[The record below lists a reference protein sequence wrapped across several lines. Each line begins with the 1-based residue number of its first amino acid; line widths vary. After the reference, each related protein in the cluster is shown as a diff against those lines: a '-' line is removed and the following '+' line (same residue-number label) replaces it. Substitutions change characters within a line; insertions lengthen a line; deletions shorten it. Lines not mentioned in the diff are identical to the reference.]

1 MNFEHRHKNKNKYK
15 NEEIGVSIVSQSEHL
30 VVVDVKK
37 EEKKIQRKD
46 ADARGRILDIALKAF
61 ADRGFDGVSTTELA
75 KAAGVTQP
83 LIHYHFKSKK
93 ALWQTIVRNSFA
105 VLNQEYIQPLHK
117 ASGLSNTELAEK
129 AIQDFV
135 EFVARRT
142 EFVQILMSES
152 TQNTSRLEWMV
163 EELLEPCMQDL
174 RSAYAEGVKLGI
186 LVDMPMAQLVSLVLG
201 AASQFFVMGSLNSK
215 LFHVDVSND
224 VHAAI
229 HISTAVKMLKKAL
242 IV

>member
-1 MNFEHRHKNKNKYK
+1 MSIMHSEQ
-15 NEEIGVSIVSQSEHL
+15 VSIVTQE
-30 VVVDVKK
+30 DVNSAINNPVQTVTKV
-37 EEKKIQRKD
+37 EKKTPKKD
-46 ADARGRILDIALKAF
+46 ADARGRILLIALKSF

-105 VLNQEYIQPLHK
+105 VLNEEYIQPIHR
-117 ASGLSNTELAEK
+117 AEGLSNIQRAEK
-129 AIQDFV
+129 AIEDFV
-135 EFVARRT
+135 SFVARRT

-152 TQNTSRLEWMV
+152 TQQTARLDWLV
-163 EELLEPCMQDL
+163 EELLEPVMQDL
-174 RSAYAEGVKLGI
+174 RNAYMEGVHLGV

-201 AASQFFVMGSLNSK
+201 AASQFYVMDSLNMK
-215 LFHVDVSND
+215 LFNVDVMNE
-224 VHAAI
+224 VHSEI
-229 HISTAVKMLKKAL
+229 HIVTVVEMLKKAL